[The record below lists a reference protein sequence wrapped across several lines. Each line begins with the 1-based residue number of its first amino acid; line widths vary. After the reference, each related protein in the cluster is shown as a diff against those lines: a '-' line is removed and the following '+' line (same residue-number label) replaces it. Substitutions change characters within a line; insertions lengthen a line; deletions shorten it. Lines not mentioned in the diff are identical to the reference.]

1 MGNSILWKTRD
12 SLFHQTT
19 LFHQTSFKIVP
30 HGWNEYI
37 IDINSVSGIANT
49 DSPGK
54 KIKEN

>member
-12 SLFHQTT
+12 S

-49 DSPGK
+49 DSTGK
-54 KIKEN
+54 KIK

>member
-49 DSPGK
+49 DSTG
-54 KIKEN
+54 